1 MVKHFGWTWVGAIRS
16 SDDYGTNGMA
26 TFTDTATQLGI
37 CLEYSVSFFRTDPSE
52 KIQRIINIIKG
63 STSRVIVTFLSYTD
77 LEILIEEFAH
87 HNLTGYQWVGTEAW
101 ISDSVT
107 ATTEGHYILDGSV
120 GLAIPKADVT
130 GLREFMLHVKPL
142 NSSGEKL
149 FTKFWETAFHCSFKW
164 TKETAGS
171 QKECTG
177 YEDIAG
183 LENSFND
190 MSLMPIFNNVYKGVY
205 AIAHSLHNI
214 LGCGQKCSNTASPDP
229 FTVSYTHN
237 AI

>member
-1 MVKHFGWTWVGAIRS
+1 M
-16 SDDYGTNGMA
+16 
-26 TFTDTATQLGI
+26 
-37 CLEYSVSFFRTDPSE
+37 
-52 KIQRIINIIKG
+52 
-63 STSRVIVTFLSYTD
+63 D

-171 QKECTG
+171 QTSICF
-177 YEDIAG
+177 Y
-183 LENSFND
+183 
-190 MSLMPIFNNVYKGVY
+190 P
-205 AIAHSLHNI
+205 
-214 LGCGQKCSNTASPDP
+214 
-229 FTVSYTHN
+229 
-237 AI
+237 